1 MKQPRETPP
10 TANDAA
16 PAGRPEETQN
26 RLKEILQ
33 VLARHDIVKG
43 MTSEKLRNIVEDLG
57 PTFVKL
63 GQIMSMRQDMLPAAY
78 CRELSKLR
86 TEVSPMPFDEVRQV
100 IEEEYDTRLE
110 RVFASFDRQPLGAAS
125 IAQAHAA
132 VLRDGSPVVV
142 KVQRQGIRDVMARD
156 IQLLRKAAR
165 ILKAASSAGN
175 ALDFGVI
182 LNEMWAVAQQEMD
195 FLIEARN
202 AGEFYKL
209 NQDVA
214 YVTCPQIH
222 SQVTTSRVLV
232 MEYIEG
238 FDLDQPD
245 ILTDNGYDLEEIGL
259 KLADN
264 YVKQIIDD
272 GFFHADPHPGN
283 LRIRE
288 GQIVFLDLGM
298 MGRLSQ
304 RDKALFRQ
312 AVRAIAEHNVNA
324 LKDVLLTLGVHNGR
338 INHTRLYGDIEDL
351 LTQYGSMGLA
361 DMDLGRMLEEFL
373 GLANSH
379 GISMPEGVTM
389 LTRGML
395 TIQGVL
401 ASLAPE
407 LNLVQI
413 MANRMLGEAA
423 RDFDLLAELK
433 DGGKTLAA
441 SGRKAVALPA
451 QLSDLLGM
459 TIKGQTKVN
468 LELTG
473 SDEPLAQVDRMVNKL
488 VLALLSAALL
498 VGSSLICTTDMKPKL
513 LGIPMLGA
521 FGFFIALILM
531 GYLLVDTFR
540 KKRRKK

>member
-1 MKQPRETPP
+1 
-10 TANDAA
+10 
-16 PAGRPEETQN
+16 
-26 RLKEILQ
+26 
-33 VLARHDIVKG
+33 
-43 MTSEKLRNIVEDLG
+43 
-57 PTFVKL
+57 
-63 GQIMSMRQDMLPAAY
+63 
-78 CRELSKLR
+78 
-86 TEVSPMPFDEVRQV
+86 
-100 IEEEYDTRLE
+100 
-110 RVFASFDRQPLGAAS
+110 
-125 IAQAHAA
+125 
-132 VLRDGSPVVV
+132 
-142 KVQRQGIRDVMARD
+142 
-156 IQLLRKAAR
+156 
-165 ILKAASSAGN
+165 
-175 ALDFGVI
+175 
-182 LNEMWAVAQQEMD
+182 MWAVAQQEMD

-238 FDLDQPD
+238 FDLDRPD

-304 RDKALFRQ
+304 RDKNLFRQ

-373 GLANSH
+373 GLATATAS
-379 GISMPEGVTM
+379 PCR
-389 LTRGML
+389 RG
-395 TIQGVL
+395 
-401 ASLAPE
+401 
-407 LNLVQI
+407 
-413 MANRMLGEAA
+413 
-423 RDFDLLAELK
+423 
-433 DGGKTLAA
+433 
-441 SGRKAVALPA
+441 
-451 QLSDLLGM
+451 
-459 TIKGQTKVN
+459 
-468 LELTG
+468 
-473 SDEPLAQVDRMVNKL
+473 
-488 VLALLSAALL
+488 
-498 VGSSLICTTDMKPKL
+498 
-513 LGIPMLGA
+513 
-521 FGFFIALILM
+521 
-531 GYLLVDTFR
+531 
-540 KKRRKK
+540 

>member
-43 MTSEKLRNIVEDLG
+43 MTPEKLRNIVEDLG

-238 FDLDQPD
+238 FDLDRPD

-338 INHTRLYGDIEDL
+338 INPARLYGDIEDL

>member
-43 MTSEKLRNIVEDLG
+43 MTPEKLRNIVEDLG

-132 VLRDGSPVVV
+132 GLRDGSPVVV

-238 FDLDQPD
+238 FDLDRPD

-304 RDKALFRQ
+304 RDKNLFRQ

>member
-43 MTSEKLRNIVEDLG
+43 MTPEKLRNIVEDLG

-238 FDLDQPD
+238 FDLDRPD

-304 RDKALFRQ
+304 RDKNLFRQ

-361 DMDLGRMLEEFL
+361 DMDLGWMLEEFL

>member
-43 MTSEKLRNIVEDLG
+43 MTPEKLRNIVEDLG

-63 GQIMSMRQDMLPAAY
+63 GQIMSMRQDILPAAY

-238 FDLDQPD
+238 FDLDRPD

-298 MGRLSQ
+298 MGR
-304 RDKALFRQ
+304 RDKNLFRQ

>member
-43 MTSEKLRNIVEDLG
+43 MTPEKLRNIVEDLG

-238 FDLDQPD
+238 FDLDRPD

-304 RDKALFRQ
+304 RDKNLFRQ

-459 TIKGQTKVN
+459 TN

>member
-43 MTSEKLRNIVEDLG
+43 MTPEKLRNIVEDLG

-165 ILKAASSAGN
+165 ILKATSSAGN

-238 FDLDQPD
+238 FDLDRPD

-304 RDKALFRQ
+304 RDKNLFRQ

-373 GLANSH
+373 GLANGH

>member
-43 MTSEKLRNIVEDLG
+43 MTPEKLRNIVEDLG

-78 CRELSKLR
+78 CLELSKLR

-238 FDLDQPD
+238 FDLDRPD

>member
-43 MTSEKLRNIVEDLG
+43 MTPEKLRNIVEDLG

-238 FDLDQPD
+238 FDLDRPD

-304 RDKALFRQ
+304 RDKNLFRQ

-488 VLALLSAALL
+488 VRALLSAALL

>member
-1 MKQPRETPP
+1 M
-10 TANDAA
+10 
-16 PAGRPEETQN
+16 
-26 RLKEILQ
+26 
-33 VLARHDIVKG
+33 LARHDIVKG
-43 MTSEKLRNIVEDLG
+43 MTPEKLRNIVEDLG

-238 FDLDQPD
+238 FDLDRPD

>member
-43 MTSEKLRNIVEDLG
+43 MTPEKLRNIVEDLG

-238 FDLDQPD
+238 FDLDRPD

-498 VGSSLICTTDMKPKL
+498 VGSSLFCTTDMKPKL

>member
-43 MTSEKLRNIVEDLG
+43 MTPEKLRNIVEDLG

-238 FDLDQPD
+238 FDLDRPD

-304 RDKALFRQ
+304 RDKNLFRQ

-324 LKDVLLTLGVHNGR
+324 LKDVLLTLGVHNGH

-373 GLANSH
+373 GLANGH

>member
-43 MTSEKLRNIVEDLG
+43 MTPEKLRNIVEDLG

-110 RVFASFDRQPLGAAS
+110 RVFAPFDRQPLGAAS

-238 FDLDQPD
+238 FDLDRPD

>member
-43 MTSEKLRNIVEDLG
+43 MTPEKLRNIVEDLG

-238 FDLDQPD
+238 FDLDRPD

-540 KKRRKK
+540 KKRWKK

>member
-43 MTSEKLRNIVEDLG
+43 MTPEKLRNIVEDLG

-142 KVQRQGIRDVMARD
+142 KVHRQGIRDVMARD

-238 FDLDQPD
+238 FDLDRPD

-304 RDKALFRQ
+304 RDKNLFRQ

>member
-43 MTSEKLRNIVEDLG
+43 MTPEKLRNIVEDLG

-156 IQLLRKAAR
+156 ILLRKAAR

-238 FDLDQPD
+238 FDLDRPD

>member
-43 MTSEKLRNIVEDLG
+43 MTPEKLRNIVEDLG

-100 IEEEYDTRLE
+100 IEEEHDTRLE

>member
-43 MTSEKLRNIVEDLG
+43 MTPEKLRNIVEDLG

-238 FDLDQPD
+238 FDLDRPD

-304 RDKALFRQ
+304 RDKNLFRQ

-413 MANRMLGEAA
+413 MANRKLGEAA

>member
-1 MKQPRETPP
+1 MKQPKETPP

-43 MTSEKLRNIVEDLG
+43 MTPEKLRNIVEDLG

-238 FDLDQPD
+238 FDLDRPD

-395 TIQGVL
+395 TIQGVGRAAGPGGSDGQQAGVGPAVRRAAGGL
-401 ASLAPE
+401 EPHLHHRHETEAAGHPHAGRFRIFHRPHPDGLPAGGYLPEKAPE
-407 LNLVQI
+407 KI
-413 MANRMLGEAA
+413 REKA
-423 RDFDLLAELK
+423 RRTLCRERGGLFDSRRVHSYRQESAFFDKSLYK
-433 DGGKTLAA
+433 FF
-441 SGRKAVALPA
+441 
-451 QLSDLLGM
+451 
-459 TIKGQTKVN
+459 TKY
-468 LELTG
+468 LTRG
-473 SDEPLAQVDRMVNKL
+473 ADAIYN
-488 VLALLSAALL
+488 
-498 VGSSLICTTDMKPKL
+498 IC
-513 LGIPMLGA
+513 
-521 FGFFIALILM
+521 
-531 GYLLVDTFR
+531 
-540 KKRRKK
+540 

>member
-43 MTSEKLRNIVEDLG
+43 MTPEKLRNIVEDLG

-238 FDLDQPD
+238 FDLDRPD

>member
-43 MTSEKLRNIVEDLG
+43 MTPEKLRNIVEDLG

-238 FDLDQPD
+238 FDLDRPD

-304 RDKALFRQ
+304 RDKNLFRQ

-441 SGRKAVALPA
+441 TGRKAVALPA

>member
-43 MTSEKLRNIVEDLG
+43 MTPEKLRNIVEDLG

-202 AGEFYKL
+202 ASEFYKL

-238 FDLDQPD
+238 FDLDRPD

-304 RDKALFRQ
+304 RDKNLFRQ

>member
-1 MKQPRETPP
+1 MKQPREMPP

-43 MTSEKLRNIVEDLG
+43 MTPEKLRNIVEDLG

-238 FDLDQPD
+238 FDLDRPD

-304 RDKALFRQ
+304 RDKNLFRQ

>member
-43 MTSEKLRNIVEDLG
+43 MTPEKLRNIVEDLG

-142 KVQRQGIRDVMARD
+142 KVQRQGVRDVMARD

-182 LNEMWAVAQQEMD
+182 LNDMWAVAQQEMD

-238 FDLDQPD
+238 FDLDRPD

-304 RDKALFRQ
+304 RDKNLFRQ

>member
-33 VLARHDIVKG
+33 VLARYDIVKG
-43 MTSEKLRNIVEDLG
+43 MTPEKLRNIVEDLG

-238 FDLDQPD
+238 FDLDRPD

-304 RDKALFRQ
+304 RDKNLFRQ

>member
-1 MKQPRETPP
+1 
-10 TANDAA
+10 
-16 PAGRPEETQN
+16 
-26 RLKEILQ
+26 
-33 VLARHDIVKG
+33 
-43 MTSEKLRNIVEDLG
+43 
-57 PTFVKL
+57 
-63 GQIMSMRQDMLPAAY
+63 
-78 CRELSKLR
+78 
-86 TEVSPMPFDEVRQV
+86 MPFDEVRQV

-238 FDLDQPD
+238 FDLDRPD

-473 SDEPLAQVDRMVNKL
+473 SDEPLAQVDRMVNQAG
-488 VLALLSAALL
+488 VGPAVRRAAGGLEPHL
-498 VGSSLICTTDMKPKL
+498 HHRHETEAAGHPHAGRFRIFHRPHPDGLPA
-513 LGIPMLGA
+513 G
-521 FGFFIALILM
+521 
-531 GYLLVDTFR
+531 GYLPEKAPEKIR
-540 KKRRKK
+540 EKARRTLCRERGGLFDSRRVHSYRQESAFFDKSLYKFFTKYLTRGADAIYNIC

>member
-43 MTSEKLRNIVEDLG
+43 MTPEKLRNIVEDLG

-238 FDLDQPD
+238 FDLDRPD

-379 GISMPEGVTM
+379 GISMPRVTM

>member
-43 MTSEKLRNIVEDLG
+43 MTPEKLRNIVEDLG

-175 ALDFGVI
+175 TLDFGVI

-238 FDLDQPD
+238 FDLDRPD

>member
-43 MTSEKLRNIVEDLG
+43 MTPEKLRNIVEDLG

-165 ILKAASSAGN
+165 ILKAASSAGS

-238 FDLDQPD
+238 FDLDRPD

-304 RDKALFRQ
+304 RDKNLFRQ

>member
-43 MTSEKLRNIVEDLG
+43 MTPEKLRNIVEDLG

-238 FDLDQPD
+238 FDLDRPD

-351 LTQYGSMGLA
+351 LTQYGSLGLA

>member
-43 MTSEKLRNIVEDLG
+43 MTPEKLRNIVEDLG

-238 FDLDQPD
+238 FDLDRPD

-513 LGIPMLGA
+513 LGIPVLGA

>member
-43 MTSEKLRNIVEDLG
+43 MTPEKLRSIVEDLG

-238 FDLDQPD
+238 FDLDRPG

-304 RDKALFRQ
+304 RDKNLFRQ
-312 AVRAIAEHNVNA
+312 AVRAIAEHDVNA
-324 LKDVLLTLGVHNGR
+324 LKDALLTLGVHNGR

>member
-43 MTSEKLRNIVEDLG
+43 MTPEKLRNIVEDLG

>member
-43 MTSEKLRNIVEDLG
+43 MTPEKLRNIVEDLG

-86 TEVSPMPFDEVRQV
+86 TEVSPMPYDEVRQV

-238 FDLDQPD
+238 FDLDRPD

>member
-43 MTSEKLRNIVEDLG
+43 MTPEKLRNIVEDLG

-238 FDLDQPD
+238 FDLDRPD

-304 RDKALFRQ
+304 RDKNLFRQ

-324 LKDVLLTLGVHNGR
+324 LKDVLLTLGVYNGH

-373 GLANSH
+373 GLANGH